1 MSRQVSDT
9 INSSDS
15 LQPLAT
21 AVSQQTPLS
30 APDEIAPQRHL
41 GRWTAA
47 AVLLVLS
54 ALVAYTVFTNPNL
67 NHRTIGHFL
76 LSEAILHGLTVTIE
90 LAVISQAAGTLLGLI
105 IALLR
110 GSHNPV
116 SRTVGSVYVWF
127 FRGTPL
133 LVQILIWGNFALFYK
148 HITIGIPGT
157 SLVLA
162 NYNTNH
168 VLTTFV
174 ASLLALSLNEAAY
187 MAEIIRSGLLSVD
200 PGQREAARAMGL
212 SPVQTLRKVVLPQ
225 ALRVIIP
232 PSGNQF
238 INMLKMTSL
247 VSVIA
252 GGDLLTQAENIS
264 AANLRTMELLIVAS
278 AWYLL
283 VTTVA
288 SIGQALLERRFNRGH
303 SPAGSDR
310 FGQAWW
316 RQPA

>member
-1 MSRQVSDT
+1 MIRQVSGIIDRA
-9 INSSDS
+9 DPV
-15 LQPLAT
+15 QPLAT
-21 AVSQQTPLS
+21 AAPQPVSLS

-41 GRWTAA
+41 GRWATA
-47 AVLLVLS
+47 AVLILLA
-54 ALVAYTVFTNPNL
+54 ALIAYTLFTNSNL
-67 NHRTIGHFL
+67 NHRAIGHFF
-76 LSEAILHGLTVTIE
+76 LSAAILHGLTVTIE
-90 LAVISQAAGTLLGLI
+90 LAVISQAAGMLLGLLV
-105 IALLR
+105 ALLR
-110 GSHNPV
+110 LSQNPV
-116 SRTVGSVYVWF
+116 ARTVGSAYVWL

-148 HITIGIPGT
+148 HLTIGIPGT
-157 SLVLA
+157 SWTLA
-162 NYNTNH
+162 SFNTNH
-168 VLTTFV
+168 VLTAFV

-200 PGQREAARAMGL
+200 PGQHEAARAMGL
-212 SPVQTLRKVVLPQ
+212 SPAQTLRKVVLPQ

-264 AANLRTMELLIVAS
+264 AANLRTMELLLVAS

-283 VTTVA
+283 VTTIA

-303 SPAGSDR
+303 SPTGSGR
-310 FGQAWW
+310 FTRVRRG
-316 RQPA
+316 QPA

>member
-1 MSRQVSDT
+1 MSRQVSD
-9 INSSDS
+9 IANNSDP
-15 LQPLAT
+15 LQPLSS
-21 AVSQQTPLS
+21 AVSQQVSLS
-30 APDEIAPQRHL
+30 APDEVAPQRHL
-41 GRWTAA
+41 GRWATAT
-47 AVLLVLS
+47 VLLALS
-54 ALVAYTVFTNPNL
+54 ALVCYTLFSNPNL
-67 NHRTIGHFL
+67 NHRVIDHFFF
-76 LSEAILHGLTVTIE
+76 SQAILHGLVVTLE
-90 LAVISQAAGTLLGLI
+90 LAVISQVVGTVLGLLV
-105 IALLR
+105 ALLR
-110 GSHNPV
+110 MSHNPV
-116 SRTVGSVYVWF
+116 SRTVGSLYIWLL
-127 FRGTPL
+127 RGTPL

-148 HITIGIPGT
+148 HITVGIPGT

-200 PGQREAARAMGL
+200 PGQREAARAIGL
-212 SPVQTLRKVVLPQ
+212 SPLQTLRKVVLPQ

-264 AANLRTMELLIVAS
+264 AANLRTVELLIVAS

-303 SPAGSDR
+303 SPVGPR
-310 FGQAWW
+310 RLGHAW
-316 RQPA
+316 RGLPA

>member
-1 MSRQVSDT
+1 
-9 INSSDS
+9 
-15 LQPLAT
+15 
-21 AVSQQTPLS
+21 VSQQAPLS

-41 GRWTAA
+41 GRWATA
-47 AVLLVLS
+47 AVLLALS
-54 ALVAYTVFTNPNL
+54 ALVCYTLFANPNL
-67 NHRTIGHFL
+67 NHGVIDHFFF
-76 LSEAILHGLTVTIE
+76 SQAILHGLVVTLE
-90 LAVISQAAGTLLGLI
+90 LAVISQVAGTILGLLV
-105 IALLR
+105 ALLR
-110 GSHNPV
+110 MSHNPV
-116 SRTVGSVYVWF
+116 SRTVGSLYIWLL
-127 FRGTPL
+127 RGTPL

-148 HITIGIPGT
+148 HITVGIPGT
-157 SLVLA
+157 SLVIA
-162 NYNTNH
+162 SYNTNA

-174 ASLLALSLNEAAY
+174 ASILALSLNEAAY

-200 PGQREAARAMGL
+200 PGQREAARAIGL
-212 SPVQTLRKVVLPQ
+212 SPFQTLSKVVLPQ

-264 AANLRTMELLIVAS
+264 AANLRTVELLVVAS

-303 SPAGSDR
+303 TAVGPRRLRRAWRGLPA
-310 FGQAWW
+310 
-316 RQPA
+316 